1 MSRAKMSLE
10 RAREVIQAYGAHAEN
25 WPADEREQIVTLIKR
40 DPSLQ
45 MLVDG
50 ERQLDVMLSEATFA
64 PALSI
69 DAVLAA
75 VDALPDRTAS
85 AHTFVP
91 EDANIPEQS
100 AAANDLLDTDPTN
113 ADLLS
118 RFLDWLVP
126 GDGLKL
132 WRPLA
137 VASLPFIFGL
147 SVDLTVLAGAED
159 WATSEQYVFA
169 PVGEEMSGE

>member
-1 MSRAKMSLE
+1 MSRAKMSVE
-10 RAREVIQAYGAHAEN
+10 RARKVIQAYGAHAEN
-25 WPADEREQIVTLIKR
+25 WPNDEREQLVALIKQ
-40 DPSLQ
+40 DPALQ

-50 ERQLDVMLSEATFA
+50 ERQLDVMLSEATVA

-85 AHTFVP
+85 AHSFVP
-91 EDANIPEQS
+91 E
-100 AAANDLLDTDPTN
+100 AAGIAEPSGVADQLLDAGPTN

-137 VASLPFIFGL
+137 VASLPFMFGL